1 MSANPASEL
10 ITLPETAE
18 HGPGVRPWRGDWR
31 LARDRCLLFLAAMAA
46 WEIAGRFILDPL
58 WISRPSLVSVRL
70 WAMMLS
76 GELWKHTERTFVEA
90 ALGLLLALVVGVP
103 VGIAMARYKYAS
115 TVAEPFMMGLY
126 SLPRVALAPLF
137 IIWFGIDLTSK
148 VIMAFSTVLFI
159 FILNIQQGLKT
170 ADQDILDLFR
180 TMHAPRSYV
189 VRKVLLPM
197 LVPWIIAALRIG
209 VGLALVGAVV
219 AELVGASAGLGWYI
233 ESSAGQ
239 LDTTGVFAGL
249 VMLTVLA
256 VAGNAVVAQLD
267 QRFSSWRGA

>member
-1 MSANPASEL
+1 MSANSASEL
-10 ITLPETAE
+10 VTLADETA
-18 HGPGVRPWRGDWR
+18 HDRPARTWGGDWR
-31 LARDRCLLFLAAMAA
+31 LVRDRTLLFLVAMTI
-46 WEIAGRFILDPL
+46 WEIAGRFVLDPL
-58 WISRPSLVSVRL
+58 WISCPSLVSVRL
-70 WAMMLS
+70 WTLMLS

-90 ALGLLLALVVGVP
+90 ALGLLLALFVGVP

-115 TVAEPFMMGLY
+115 TVAEPFVMGLY

-267 QRFSSWRGA
+267 QRFSSWRAA